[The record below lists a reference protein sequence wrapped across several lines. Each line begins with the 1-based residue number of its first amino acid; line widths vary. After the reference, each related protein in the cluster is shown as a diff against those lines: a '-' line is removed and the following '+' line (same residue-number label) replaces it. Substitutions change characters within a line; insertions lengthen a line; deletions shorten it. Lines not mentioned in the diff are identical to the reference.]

1 MCEQR
6 TFGNLDDS
14 ERGRGRLIH
23 MTYGTTLCKLLQL
36 TKVSFSFLLF
46 AAAVSALQYRVTHLV
61 GYKLMLTW
69 IWHVTPS
76 CMGRRL
82 LQQRP
87 ARPVSCQKC
96 WNYVNRRMQPTRWV
110 TLFNRR
116 VLRVLPYN
124 FHNPSWW
131 KVHWM
136 LRGVCTGVPSSTA
149 NTGLWSYARDKWY
162 VLQVS
167 TLLFLGNQ
175 ATKTSR
181 DLE

>member
-1 MCEQR
+1 MSSTEIECQTIHAQRAQR
-6 TFGNLDDS
+6 TVVHSLVCISHLQYISLEGIINTILYSNCTCVRAKNFWQF
-14 ERGRGRLIH
+14 RRQRGRLIH

-96 WNYVNRRMQPTRWV
+96 
-110 TLFNRR
+110 
-116 VLRVLPYN
+116 
-124 FHNPSWW
+124 
-131 KVHWM
+131 
-136 LRGVCTGVPSSTA
+136 
-149 NTGLWSYARDKWY
+149 
-162 VLQVS
+162 
-167 TLLFLGNQ
+167 
-175 ATKTSR
+175 
-181 DLE
+181 